1 VVRRRAVREDRPMTR
16 TPVRLVLMRHA
27 KAADPEGV
35 DDHERP
41 LAERGE
47 RDAPAAGRW
56 LAEQGW
62 APDWAVCSDAVRTRQ
77 TAQLVLAGLVDA
89 GEHVPDAEPLADLYD
104 TSVHQVLH
112 LLASAPEGVG
122 TLLVVGHEPTTS
134 EVVGVLTGE
143 RPRMPTSAVALLELG
158 GGWASVGE
166 GAARLVGF
174 HTPKD

>member
-1 VVRRRAVREDRPMTR
+1 MTS

-27 KAADPEGV
+27 KAANPEDV

-47 RDAPAAGRW
+47 RDAPATGRW

-62 APDWAVCSDAVRTRQ
+62 TPDWVVCSDALRTRQ
-77 TAQLVLAGLVDA
+77 TARLVLAGLVD
-89 GEHVPDAEPLADLYD
+89 GGRHVPDAEPLPDLYE
-104 TSVHQVLH
+104 TSVEQVLH
-112 LLASAPEGVG
+112 LLASAPEGVT

-134 EVVGVLTGE
+134 EVVGVLTGH
-143 RPRMPTSAVALLELG
+143 RPQLPTSAVALLELDA
-158 GGWASVGE
+158 GWPSVAE
-166 GAARLVGF
+166 GAARLIDV